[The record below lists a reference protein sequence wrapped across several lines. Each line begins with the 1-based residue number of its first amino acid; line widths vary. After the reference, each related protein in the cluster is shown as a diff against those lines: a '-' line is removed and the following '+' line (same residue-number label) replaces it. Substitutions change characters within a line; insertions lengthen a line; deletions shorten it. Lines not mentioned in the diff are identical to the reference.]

1 MSNELLIPE
10 IKEPA
15 KVFVEGGTKPIAD
28 AIKAILD
35 DHSDLDMENPK
46 DRDVMRSMAYS
57 VARSKSYVDNKGKE
71 EVAVIKAKAK
81 VIDAERKWFRETVEE
96 MQREYR
102 KPLTEFEEK
111 EKQRK
116 EAIESRIASIRGLPE
131 ALQDATSEA
140 VSSAIEGIEN
150 TDFENDFAEFKTDA
164 LKARNKVMDTLVE
177 MLQRKIQEEEE
188 KAELERLRKEQAER
202 EAREREERIR
212 QEERERIERER
223 KQAEEEAKAKAEAE
237 KKAQEK
243 ALKDAQ
249 EREQKAKEEAKR
261 QAEEAARKERERIE
275 AEKRAEEEAK
285 RKREENVKHRKKI
298 NNEALQAFVKGGL
311 DEESAKQAVILIASK
326 EIPNVRIDY

>member
-15 KVFVEGGTKPIAD
+15 KVFIEGGTKPIAD
-28 AIKAILD
+28 AIKTILD
-35 DHSDLDMENPK
+35 DHSDLDMSNPK
-46 DRDVMRSMAYS
+46 DRDLMRSMAYS
-57 VARSKSYVDNKGKE
+57 VARSKSYVDGKGKE

-96 MQREYR
+96 LQREYR
-102 KPLTEFEEK
+102 KPLTEFEEE
-111 EKQRK
+111 EKKRV
-116 EAIESRIASIRGLPE
+116 EAIGNRIASIRSLPE

-140 VSSAIEGIEN
+140 VSGAIEGLEN

-164 LKARNKVMDTLVE
+164 LKARNKTMDILVE
-177 MLQRKIQEEEE
+177 MLQKKIQEEEE
-188 KAELERLRKEQAER
+188 KDELERLRKEQAER
-202 EAREREERIR
+202 EAKEREERIR

-223 KQAEEEAKAKAEAE
+223 IEAEKEAEAKAKAEKE
-237 KKAQEK
+237 AQER
-243 ALKDAQ
+243 ALKEAQ
-249 EREQKAKEEAKR
+249 EREQQAKEEAKR
-261 QAEEAARKERERIE
+261 QAEEAAKRERERIE

-311 DEESAKQAVILIASK
+311 DEDSAKQAVILIASK